1 VAAVEEEAAEVAV
14 VVEAA
19 GEAAVAAAA
28 AEVAVA
34 AAVGNRPGTTHP
46 LSKGGK
52 SHGAIYQYEEKRFMV

>member
-1 VAAVEEEAAEVAV
+1 VAAVVAAAAEVAV

-19 GEAAVAAAA
+19 GEAAEAV
-28 AEVAVA
+28 EVAVA

-52 SHGAIYQYEEKRFMV
+52 SHGAIQ

>member
-14 VVEAA
+14 VVE
-19 GEAAVAAAA
+19 A

-52 SHGAIYQYEEKRFMV
+52 SHGAIH